1 MNTNTTSTL
10 WVVMLSLVSIIHI
23 AGATLTQSQVIAASG
38 SAGSSSGGSHET
50 SKPAKPRSPQPA
62 DSMKHLFDRPGHT
75 PTPQET
81 LEERLRS
88 GQMDRPAAQGEVSD
102 RLEQLHR
109 GSGSLNGETSSGQSN
124 R

>member
-1 MNTNTTSTL
+1 MNITRAHRWIL
-10 WVVMLSLVSIIHI
+10 MLSLVSTIHV
-23 AGATLTQSQVIAASG
+23 AATTLTQSQATAASG
-38 SAGSSSGGSHET
+38 SAGSLSGGSHET
-50 SKPAKPRSPQPA
+50 SKPAKPKNPQPA
-62 DSMKHLFDRPGHT
+62 DSTKHLSDRPGHT

-109 GSGSLNGETSSGQSN
+109 GSGSLSGETGSGQSS